1 MWRLSL
7 VVAAILAGRFMTPT
21 VASERATPVPAQA
34 PLDGVR
40 QYRDRLSRAVVRLQP
55 DQAPPVA

>member
-7 VVAAILAGRFMTPT
+7 VVAAILAGGFMTPT
-21 VASERATPVPAQA
+21 VASERATPVPTQV

-40 QYRDRLSRAVVRLQP
+40 Q
-55 DQAPPVA
+55 